1 MSGHGHGLGFSRRRS
16 RAGEYQRL
24 ERAAVDAARRNDAM
38 LFYVQ
43 DSRANVLSNS
53 DAAYAIPTVGQAVG
67 KWLDSQY
74 GIASIGPELV
84 TNGNF
89 NTGIDGWT
97 QTRGVVTWS
106 SGAIRVAR
114 ASSNS
119 GRGTAPVACEVGAT
133 YRIMADRS
141 TSGGVANAGVAV
153 TISPNTTVGNVL
165 SDSGGSAAWSTMDRT
180 FIATQATHW
189 VMLETGSGTDG
200 QYAEY
205 DNVSVKKISEAPA
218 TRGPELLANF
228 DFSSWIG
235 DDPTGW
241 GLSPSVETPNIY
253 VTNANP
259 GARIVS
265 TDGTF
270 FQIFQNV
277 APTGKTFEVTIKVTA
292 ITGTISVLNGPSTII
307 PLSITAPGIYR
318 AIFTSTGAAL
328 GIKRAT
334 AGVACDATIA
344 WMSCKEVLGYH
355 GSQPTV
361 ANKPT
366 LARVPRKKQA
376 DSVINGGFDSSSAWT
391 LDGGAAISGGTL
403 QLNAQ
408 FAYVQQAIAGLEV
421 GASYEISYDVTASTG
436 GTPLALSGT
445 GFTEVT
451 TPIPAVAGVKN
462 YYIAVCKNASL
473 PLKMV
478 VPNTG
483 TTVTIDNLQ
492 MRKIVDWSYA
502 VTLDGVDDWMDV
514 TYRDYFAPGEY
525 TFISSWWG
533 PITGSSS
540 FGLVQSNLSNNS
552 PLVCPLFVPA
562 GSTDPGIFERGD
574 TNQVGLL
581 GSNYATWAMRK
592 SSVVELVQTSVPN
605 GNFKGYQGGVLDVN
619 SDYTR
624 VTESVTTSKITFGAA
639 QRISV
644 TGFAKGTFALI
655 CIAPVNMPSADRRAI
670 ARFAAALVGETYA

>member
-1 MSGHGHGLGFSRRRS
+1 MLTTGLSIWGDYSES
-16 RAGEYQRL
+16 ATKSYTAIE
-24 ERAAVDAARRNDAM
+24 AAAIAAARRNDAM

-97 QTRGVVTWS
+97 QTQ
-106 SGAIRVAR
+106 GAI
-114 ASSNS
+114 SWNS
-119 GRGTAPVACEVGAT
+119 GVLRTSKVAGVSGRAIAPITCEVGAT
-133 YRIMADRS
+133 YRIMVDRS
-141 TSGGVANAGVAV
+141 TAGGLSSAGVVVA
-153 TISPNTTVGNVL
+153 ISAFSTAGGIL
-165 SDSGGSAAWSTMDRT
+165 SDYGGGTTWSTMDRT
-180 FIATQATHW
+180 FIATQTTHW
-189 VMLETGSGTDG
+189 IYLAGGTGTDG
-200 QYAEY
+200 QYAEF

-228 DFSSWIG
+228 DFSSWTG
-235 DDPTGW
+235 DDPNGW
-241 GLSPSVETPNIY
+241 SLSSSESTNIY

-259 GARIVS
+259 GARLVS
-265 TDGTF
+265 TDGTLF
-270 FQIFQNV
+270 HIFQS
-277 APTGKTFEVTIKVTA
+277 ATPAGKTYEVTIRVTA
-292 ITGTISVLNGPSTII
+292 ITGSIAVFNGSAPIT
-307 PLSITAPGIYR
+307 PLSISAPGVYR
-318 AIFTSTGAAL
+318 AIFTSTGVTL

-376 DSVINGGFDSSSAWT
+376 DSVINGGFDSSSGWT
-391 LDGGAAISGGTL
+391 LGGGAAISGGTL

-408 FAYVQQAIAGLEV
+408 FAYVQQEIAGLEV

-462 YYIAVCKNASL
+462 YYIAVCTNASL

-478 VPNTG
+478 VPDTG

-502 VTLDGVDDWMDV
+502 VTLDGVDDWLDV

-525 TFISSWWG
+525 TFIASWWG

-540 FGLVQSNLSNNS
+540 FGLAQSSTASNTPLVS
-552 PLVCPLFVPA
+552 PLFIPPSSIDA
-562 GSTDPGIFERGD
+562 SIFERSD
-574 TNQVGLL
+574 SSAIGLP
-581 GSNYATWAMRK
+581 GTTYATGALGRT
-592 SSVVELVQTSVPN
+592 SVVELTQIASPA
-605 GNFKGYQGGVLDVN
+605 GNFKGYLGGTLDRN
-619 SDYTR
+619 TNYTR
-624 VTESVTTSKITFGAA
+624 VTDSVTTNKVTLGAA
-639 QRISV
+639 QRTTVSNY
-644 TGFAKGTFALI
+644 AKGTIALL
-655 CIAPVNMPSADRRAI
+655 CLAPSTMPDADRRAI

>member
-1 MSGHGHGLGFSRRRS
+1 MAWRNIDWVLFFCGGDTYTS
-16 RAGEYQRL
+16 L
-24 ERAAVDAARRNDAM
+24 ERAAIDAARRNDAM
-38 LFYVQ
+38 LLYVQ

-74 GIASIGPELV
+74 GIASIGPEMV
-84 TNGNF
+84 ANGTF
-89 NTGIDGWT
+89 DTSIDGWT

-119 GRGTAPVACEVGAT
+119 GRGTIPVACEVGAT
-133 YRIMADRS
+133 YRIMVDRS
-141 TSGGVANAGVAV
+141 TSGGVATAGVAV
-153 TISPNTTVGNVL
+153 TIFPTTTVGSVL

-189 VMLETGSGTDG
+189 VMLETGSGADG

-205 DNVSVKKISEAPA
+205 DNVSVRKIIEAPA
-218 TRGPELLANF
+218 TRGPELFANA
-228 DFSSWIG
+228 DFSAWTG

-292 ITGTISVLNGPSTII
+292 ITGTLSVLNGPSTII
-307 PLSITAPGIYR
+307 PLNITAPGIYR
-318 AIFTSTGAAL
+318 TIFTSTGLAV
-328 GIKRAT
+328 GVKRAT
-334 AGVACDATIA
+334 AGVACDATVA

-366 LARVPRKKQA
+366 LARVPRKTQA
-376 DSVINGGFDSSSAWT
+376 DIVINGGFDSSSDWT
-391 LDGGAAISGGTL
+391 LGGGAAISGGTL

-408 FAYVQQAIAGLEV
+408 FAYAQQAIAGLEV

-462 YYIAVCKNASL
+462 YYIAVCTNASL

-478 VPNTG
+478 VPNAG

-502 VTLDGVDDWMDV
+502 VSIDGIDDWMDL
-514 TYRDYFAPGEY
+514 TFRDHFSSGAY
-525 TFISSWWG
+525 TFIASWWG
-533 PITGSSS
+533 PVTGNSS
-540 FGLVQSNLSNNS
+540 FGVVQSNSASTAPLVS
-552 PLVCPLFVPA
+552 PLFIPTS
-562 GSTDPGIFERGD
+562 STNAAIIERSD
-574 TNQVGLL
+574 ALAVGLS
-581 GSNYATWAMRK
+581 GTTYAAGALSRT
-592 SSVVELVQTSVPN
+592 STVELAQIATPV
-605 GNFKGYQGGVLDVN
+605 GNFNGWLSGILDSN
-619 SDYTR
+619 TNYTR
-624 VTESVTTSKITFGAA
+624 VVDAVTTNRMTFGAA
-639 QRISV
+639 QRTAVS
-644 TGFAKGTFALI
+644 GYAKGTFALL
-655 CIAPVNMPSADRRAI
+655 CLAPVTMPEADRRTI
-670 ARFAAALVGETYA
+670 ARFAAFLNGTQYV